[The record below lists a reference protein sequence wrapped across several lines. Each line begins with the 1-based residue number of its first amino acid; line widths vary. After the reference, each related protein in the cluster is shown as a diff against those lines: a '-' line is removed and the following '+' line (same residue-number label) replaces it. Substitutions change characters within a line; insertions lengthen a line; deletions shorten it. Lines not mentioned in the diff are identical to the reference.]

1 MKDNSPSVEQLDFGR
16 LFSELKKRVLLVAL
30 VILVCISVALVY
42 TKYFCTPLYTSCAKI
57 FIFNSEAS
65 KVNTNEIAISTYLT
79 KDYSELILDRSV
91 LEEVNKE
98 LGFNYSYEEL
108 RSAIKVVNPE
118 ESRILEVYATT
129 SNQKRSQQIAD
140 EVCVVAQ
147 KKIVDFMGVD
157 RVNIISEAYYPTSPT
172 SPSLTTNILF
182 GALIGVGISA
192 LIVFLFYFKD
202 DNLYGEEDVEKYLD
216 VNILGVIPY
225 SKGKDTR
232 RAAK

>member
-1 MKDNSPSVEQLDFGR
+1 MKENSPSVDQLNFAR
-16 LFSELKKRVLLVAL
+16 LFSELKKRLLLVVL
-30 VILVCISVALVY
+30 VIMVCVSVALVY

-57 FIFNSEAS
+57 FIFNSEAE
-65 KVNTNEIAISTYLT
+65 KVSSSEFAISTYLT

-91 LEEVNKE
+91 LEEANAE
-98 LGFNYSYEEL
+98 LGFNYSYAEL
-108 RSAIKVVNPE
+108 KSAIKVVNPE
-118 ESRILEVYATT
+118 DSRILEVYATT
-129 SNQKRSQQIAD
+129 SSQDRSQQIAD
-140 EVCVVAQ
+140 KVCVVAQ

-172 SPSLTTNILF
+172 SPSLPTNLLF
-182 GALIGVGISA
+182 GALVGVGISA

-202 DNLYGEEDVEKYLD
+202 DNLYGEEDVAKYLD

-225 SKGKDTR
+225 SKTKDSR